1 MRIRTL
7 AWLLIGL
14 AATAVLI
21 ISSAVAIIWGDLPK
35 ITEVQDIRLKEPLR
49 IYTIDGKLIGEFGDE
64 RRITV
69 KISDTPQPLIEAIL
83 AAEDDRF
90 YAHHGIDIFGVAR
103 AIFANLKSM
112 RTRQG
117 ASTITMQVA
126 RNYFLSRE
134 KTYKRKV
141 KEALL
146 AFRLE
151 RELEK
156 SQILELYLNKIF
168 LGHRAYGFQAASS
181 FYYNKPLS
189 ELSLAQIAMLAGL
202 PKAPST
208 SNPVS
213 NPQRALNRRNYVL
226 GRMHDLEFISD
237 DKFLRAKSEP
247 ITANRHRLEIEL
259 EAPYVSEMVREYMFE
274 QYGRAAYES
283 GYRVYTTVDSN
294 FQQSANKAIVDGLI
308 AYGERRGFKG
318 ASGRIDPVL
327 HDSTDKRII
336 ELQKFPGVSNLQ
348 PVMVLRPG
356 GDAIEIL
363 TSTGIH
369 KSLSSDSWRWT
380 NKSPSQ
386 LLHPGD
392 VVYLFKAETGARLAN
407 IPKVQGALVS
417 LSPSDGSILALTGGF
432 SFRQSRFNRVTQAQR
447 QPGSNIK
454 PFIYSSAIANGFT
467 ASTLVSGAPIVIED
481 SIGGAWRPQNYSKK
495 VFGPTRLRKALSLSL
510 NLVSIRL
517 VRALG
522 IDTVR
527 AYLGRFGF
535 DSERLPKGLSLAL
548 GSATVT
554 PLEIARG
561 YASFANG
568 GYLINPFL
576 IARIEDQDG
585 AIVEYANREMICPD
599 CPAPKTKTSSN
610 QNRTVDSRFAPRII
624 SEENAFIVDSLMK
637 EVVSNGTAKAALQL
651 NRSDLAGK
659 TGTTNNYFD
668 AWFTGY
674 NPDVVTSVWVGFDS
688 PQDLGKG
695 ESGARAALPIWIDYM
710 RVALENRP
718 DLERE
723 IPEKI
728 VELRTNPISGL
739 RATEEESDAYL
750 EFFVRGS
757 EPPFPDP
764 ESLIDPIQGLF

>member
-1 MRIRTL
+1 
-7 AWLLIGL
+7 
-14 AATAVLI
+14 
-21 ISSAVAIIWGDLPK
+21 
-35 ITEVQDIRLKEPLR
+35 
-49 IYTIDGKLIGEFGDE
+49 
-64 RRITV
+64 
-69 KISDTPQPLIEAIL
+69 
-83 AAEDDRF
+83 
-90 YAHHGIDIFGVAR
+90 
-103 AIFANLKSM
+103 
-112 RTRQG
+112 
-117 ASTITMQVA
+117 
-126 RNYFLSRE
+126 
-134 KTYKRKV
+134 
-141 KEALL
+141 
-146 AFRLE
+146 
-151 RELEK
+151 
-156 SQILELYLNKIF
+156 
-168 LGHRAYGFQAASS
+168 
-181 FYYNKPLS
+181 
-189 ELSLAQIAMLAGL
+189 
-202 PKAPST
+202 
-208 SNPVS
+208 
-213 NPQRALNRRNYVL
+213 
-226 GRMHDLEFISD
+226 MHDLDFISD
-237 DKFLRAKSEP
+237 DTFLQAKSEP

-259 EAPYVSEMVREYMFE
+259 EAPYVSEMVREYMVE
-274 QYGRAAYES
+274 QYGKAAYES

-294 FQQSANKAIVDGLI
+294 LQQSANKAIVDGLI
-308 AYGERRGFKG
+308 GYGERHGFKG

-327 HDSTDKRII
+327 HHSADKRII
-336 ELQKFPGVSNLQ
+336 ELQKFPAVSNLQ

-356 GDAIEIL
+356 GDAIEVL
-363 TSTGIH
+363 TSTGVH
-369 KSLSSDSWRWT
+369 KSLSADSWRWT

-392 VVYLFKAETGARLAN
+392 VVYLFNAKNGARLAN

-432 SFRQSRFNRVTQAQR
+432 DFRQSRFNRVTQAQR

-481 SIGGAWRPQNYSKK
+481 DIGGAWRPQNYSKK

-510 NLVSIRL
+510 NLVSVRL

-527 AYLGRFGF
+527 TYLGRFGF

-554 PLEIARG
+554 PMEIARG

-568 GYLINPFL
+568 GYLIKPFL
-576 IARIEDQDG
+576 IARIEDQNG
-585 AIVEYANREMICPD
+585 AIVEYANKEMICPD
-599 CPAPKTKTSSN
+599 CPAPQTKTGST
-610 QNRTVDSRFAPRII
+610 QNRSVDSRFAPRII
-624 SEENAFIVDSLMK
+624 SEENAFIIDSLMK

-710 RVALENRP
+710 RVALKDRP